1 MGEEENI
8 KIPETRIHRQSPR
21 ARPGLALIILPLDM
35 LKISLL
41 VARLVADS
49 AQTMMKLRR
58 GLAIAAAL
66 IRGTI
71 SPWSAS
77 SFRPNRGKGKCRQR
91 DRKLPSPM
99 SKRPHTP
106 AVSPAADVQ
115 YSESLIEYREVR
127 SFQLVRSGAT
137 ATAKSMDENWVCL
150 NHLI

>member
-1 MGEEENI
+1 M
-8 KIPETRIHRQSPR
+8 
-21 ARPGLALIILPLDM
+21 
-35 LKISLL
+35 
-41 VARLVADS
+41 
-49 AQTMMKLRR
+49 
-58 GLAIAAAL
+58 
-66 IRGTI
+66 
-71 SPWSAS
+71 
-77 SFRPNRGKGKCRQR
+77 
-91 DRKLPSPM
+91 PSPM